1 MKLKSES
8 TVISQAVNE
17 WFASYLPIARGCSN
31 HTQRSYFTALSQYM
45 QFLQEEKKSRPASF
59 RQHLIPKTILM
70 TGCYG

>member
-17 WFASYLPIARGCSN
+17 WFTSYLPIAKGCSN

-45 QFLQEEKKSRPASF
+45 QFLQEEKKSHAQYPFGRILF
-59 RQHLIPKTILM
+59 RKQS
-70 TGCYG
+70 